1 MKAAVHR
8 RFGSPDVV
16 TVDDVP
22 TPVPRDDEVL
32 VQIHAATV
40 GVVDSVA
47 RRGTPFYARFQFGL
61 RRPRFAVL
69 GADFAGQIQA
79 TGPAVTRFAVGD
91 QVFGTI
97 APRFGA
103 HAEYVCLSEHAAVAP
118 KPANL
123 TYAEA
128 AALVDTTALCFLR
141 DQANLQRGQSI
152 LINGASGAV
161 GATAVQLARH
171 FGATVTGVCSGP
183 NTELVRT
190 LGADTVID
198 YTKTDFTRTGQAY
211 DVIFDVAGKSS
222 FSRCRPALTRAGV
235 YLTTAPS
242 LAILLQMPWTSR
254 FGARKA
260 VVAFTGLR
268 AASEKRKDLL
278 YISELAEAS
287 ALTPVIDACYPLGRI
302 ADAHRHVEAGKK
314 GNIIVTMN
322 DLREPAPDMQEG
334 GVRVPR
340 TNQKGERRDSGDRSD
355 RAGGLPPDGGAG
367 GRGR

>member
-1 MKAAVHR
+1 MKAAVHH
-8 RFGSPDVV
+8 RFGAPDVV

-22 TPVPRDDEVL
+22 KPVPRDDEVL
-32 VQIHAATV
+32 VQVHAATL
-40 GVVDSVA
+40 GVVDGLA
-47 RRGTPFYARFQFGL
+47 RRGTPFYARFHFGL

-79 TGPAVTRFAVGD
+79 IGPAVTRFAVGD

-103 HAEYVCLSEHAAVAP
+103 HAEYICLSEHAAVAP

-123 TYAEA
+123 SYAEA
-128 AALVDTTALCFLR
+128 AALVDATALCFLR
-141 DQANLQRGQSI
+141 DKANLQRGQSV

-161 GATAVQLARH
+161 GTTAVQLARH
-171 FGATVTGVCSGP
+171 FGATVTGVCSGA
-183 NTELVRT
+183 NTGLVRT
-190 LGADTVID
+190 LGAEIVID
-198 YTKTDFTRTGQAY
+198 YTEADFTRAGQVY

-222 FSRCRPALTRAGV
+222 FTRCRPALSRAGV

-254 FGARKA
+254 FSARKA

-268 AASEKRKDLL
+268 AADQKRKDLL

-287 ALTPVIDACYPLGRI
+287 ALTPVIDACYPLRRI
-302 ADAHRHVEAGKK
+302 ADAHRHVEEGRKK
-314 GNIIVTMN
+314 GNVIITMT
-322 DLREPAPDMQEG
+322 DLAPPAFRPL
-334 GVRVPR
+334 
-340 TNQKGERRDSGDRSD
+340 SG
-355 RAGGLPPDGGAG
+355 
-367 GRGR
+367 